1 MEWVYLS
8 PLPATINEMSKI
20 EKQPFGESAPHLMR
34 LEMDESSHT
43 LREIPNED
51 PVNRA
56 IRAIEDISVR
66 ARALRP
72 QKQGTFVNVL
82 GTNAERIVRHASE
95 RERAVRNITQFL
107 DSLRDP
113 ERLSAR
119 RSAIEKQ
126 RPDLEAHQRL
136 ADWEMF
142 LADHIY
148 SNPHRFRGARGE
160 SRLGALERVLTNSK
174 LNIAGRPFDLSGIK
188 GLAGAVSLI
197 GSKKY
202 VPFFPDPLLD
212 VLLKIDALGYSEDT
226 DQYILAQVKA
236 RRGLAPPAPIIDTPQ
251 AFFERR
257 DVRNNFDGERLS
269 HLADDALVL
278 ELAAEAFSTT
288 YRGRFTPLIIV
299 MPSFDP
305 TETDPNFDTQTGL
318 PKREALSTISWPEGT

>member
-1 MEWVYLS
+1 MS
-8 PLPATINEMSKI
+8 PG
-20 EKQPFGESAPHLMR
+20 EKQPFEESTPHLLR
-34 LEMDESSHT
+34 LEMDEPSHT

-51 PVNRA
+51 PVDRA
-56 IRAIEDISVR
+56 IRAIEAIR
-66 ARALRP
+66 TKALALPP
-72 QKQGTFVNVL
+72 QRHDAFANVL
-82 GTNAERIVRHASE
+82 DTNAERIVRERSE

-107 DSLRDP
+107 NSIRDP

-126 RPDLEAHQRL
+126 RPDLESHQRL

-148 SNPHRFRGARGE
+148 SNPHLFRGARGE
-160 SRLGALERVLTNSK
+160 SRLGALDRVLTNSK
-174 LNIAGRPFDLSGIK
+174 LDIAGRPFDLSGIK

-212 VLLKIDALGYSEDT
+212 VLLKVDALGHREDT
-226 DQYILAQVKA
+226 DQHILAQVKA
-236 RRGLAPPAPIIDTPQ
+236 RRGLAPSTPIIDTPR

-269 HLADDALVL
+269 RLADDALVL
-278 ELAAEAFSTT
+278 ELTAEALSNN
-288 YRGRFTPLIIV
+288 YRGKFTPLLIV
-299 MPSFDP
+299 MPSFNPGDNNP
-305 TETDPNFDTQTGL
+305 DFDAETGL
-318 PKREALSTISWPEGT
+318 PKRETFARINWPKGI